1 MTQVTVNGNTYSD
14 DGTTAKDMLG
24 KGYATHFFPLL
35 NDVIVRVGDA
45 EDAAVAADA
54 SADLAAAYAAALSST
69 STTST
74 AVGSGSKT
82 LTTQS
87 GKQYAA
93 GQKVIIARTSDSAI
107 WMYGAVTS
115 YSSTTLIVN
124 VSDYDGSGTY
134 TDWTISVAGIKGA
147 TGVSGAS
154 APRLEKTSAYTIGSS
169 DKGKV
174 IVATSGTWSFTF
186 SACSTLTSGW
196 YAWVF
201 NDGTG
206 TITLD
211 PNSTEQI
218 DGGTTLVMYP
228 GERRFVYCTGTA
240 LYTFI
245 EKPFYATFT
254 SSGTLT
260 VPPGYKGVGAF
271 LIGGGSGGGS
281 GERRAAGVASLGGTG
296 GGGGGAVVGDFTV
309 TAAEALTIT
318 VGAGG
323 PGGTARTTDGA
334 TNAGTIGGSTEI
346 TDGTNAILKTVAAAT
361 AQGYGYPQI
370 GAGIRTRSMFSV
382 VPATEEGYVGGFGG
396 DGDDNAPEAAYSSS
410 TAAGPYVL
418 GKGGPGGGGGAGV
431 SAAGTHYAGAAGGLR
446 ASATQGGGGAGG
458 TAGGGAGGTASN
470 AGGGGGGG
478 NNAGTGGTGGAGTG
492 YGSGGG
498 GGGGVQGAYTSGAG
512 GAGADGVAYVWGVL

>member
-1 MTQVTVNGNTYSD
+1 
-14 DGTTAKDMLG
+14 
-24 KGYATHFFPLL
+24 
-35 NDVIVRVGDA
+35 
-45 EDAAVAADA
+45 
-54 SADLAAAYAAALSST
+54 
-69 STTST
+69 
-74 AVGSGSKT
+74 
-82 LTTQS
+82 
-87 GKQYAA
+87 
-93 GQKVIIARTSDSAI
+93 
-107 WMYGAVTS
+107 MYGAVTS
-115 YSSTTLIVN
+115 YSSTTLVVN
-124 VSDYDGSGTY
+124 VSDYEGSGTY
-134 TDWTISVAGIKGA
+134 TDWTINLSGIKGA

-154 APRLEKTSAYTIGSS
+154 APRLTKTGAYTIGAS

-206 TITLD
+206 NITLD

-218 DGGTTLVMYP
+218 DGVTSFVMYP
-228 GERRFVYCTGTA
+228 GERRFVYCDGSA

-245 EKPFYATFT
+245 ERAFYATFT

-281 GERRAAGVASLGGTG
+281 GERRAAGAKSDGGAG
-296 GGGGGAVVGDFTV
+296 GGGGQAQVGEFSV
-309 TAAEALTIT
+309 TAAETLTIT
-318 VGAGG
+318 IGAGG
-323 PGGTARTTDGA
+323 AGGTARTTDGA

-346 TDGTNAILKTVAAAT
+346 TDGTNAILATVAAST
-361 AQGYGYPQI
+361 APGYTSPKI
-370 GAGIRTRSMFSV
+370 SAGMRARAMFSV
-382 VPATEEGYVGGFGG
+382 VPNSENGYPGGQGGAGGVSAAGLVGC
-396 DGDDNAPEAAYSSS
+396 SS
-410 TAAGPYVL
+410 TNTGNAGTT
-418 GKGGPGGGGGAGV
+418 GKGGPGGGGGGSVA
-431 SAAGTHYAGAAGGLR
+431 SAGTHYAGAAGGLR
-446 ASATQGGGGAGG
+446 ASETTGGGGAAG
-458 TAGGGAGGTASN
+458 TVGGGAGGTASN

-512 GAGADGVAYVWGVL
+512 GAGANGVAYVWGVV